1 VTAIAFG
8 APLALGLLPGLRIPA
23 VVAEIALGIAVG
35 PNGLGWVEIDEPVEI
50 MSLLGLAFLLFLA
63 GLELDLRK
71 LRGERLRLAAAGFG
85 ASVVLGLVVGYGLK
99 LGGLADAPML
109 IAVALVATSLGVVV
123 PVLKDSGEA
132 GGDLGQLVIAAAS
145 IADFGAIVLLS
156 IFFTGEEGSATSQLI
171 LLALFAAL
179 VTLVALSLSRAER
192 SSRLSG
198 VLVSLMD
205 TTAQIRVRGAWL
217 LLVALVALSAELGL
231 ELILGA
237 FAAGAMLAIV
247 DRDDSMT
254 HPLLHFKLEAAG
266 YGIFI
271 PAFFVVSGMRFD
283 LGALTSSASALA
295 QVPVFLL
302 ALLLVRGLPALSYR
316 RLVGV
321 ERARAAGL
329 LQATSL
335 PFIVTATMIGA
346 DLGLVEADT
355 AAALVSAGML
365 SVLLFP
371 SAALGILRGAG
382 PRPGA
387 GGDIDPTPDPSSSD
401 AAIPA

>member
-1 VTAIAFG
+1 MEPAFVNLLVVAAIAFG
-8 APLALGLLPGLRIPA
+8 APLALGLVPGLRIPA

-35 PNGLGWVEIDEPVEI
+35 PHGLGWVEIDEAVEI
-50 MSLLGLAFLLFLA
+50 LALFGLAFLLFLA
-63 GLELDLRK
+63 GLELDVRK
-71 LRGERLRLAAAGFG
+71 LRGARLRLAAAGFA
-85 ASVVLGLVVGYGLK
+85 ASVVLGLVVGYGLQAVD
-99 LGGLADAPML
+99 LVDAPML
-109 IAVALVATSLGVVV
+109 VAVALVATSLGVVV
-123 PVLKDSGEA
+123 PVLKDAGEA
-132 GGDLGQLVIAAAS
+132 GSDLGQLVIAAAS

-156 IFFTGEEGSATSQLI
+156 IFFTGEEGSASAQLI
-171 LLALFAAL
+171 LIGLFALL
-179 VTLVALSLSRAER
+179 VVLLALSLSTAER
-192 SSRLSG
+192 SSRLHG
-198 VLVSLMD
+198 ALLALMD

-217 LLVALVALSAELGL
+217 LLVALAALAAELGL

-254 HPLLHFKLEAAG
+254 HPLLHFKLDAAG

-283 LGALTSSASALA
+283 LEALTSSASALA
-295 QVPVFLL
+295 QVPVFLV

-316 RLVGV
+316 RLVGPAG
-321 ERARAAGL
+321 ARAAGL

-335 PFIVTATMIGA
+335 PFIVTATMIGL
-346 DLGLVEADT
+346 DLGLVAGDT

-371 SAALGILRGAG
+371 SAALGLLRGA
-382 PRPGA
+382 RTA
-387 GGDIDPTPDPSSSD
+387 S
-401 AAIPA
+401 

>member
-1 VTAIAFG
+1 MEPGFVNLLAVTAIAFG
-8 APLALGLLPGLRIPA
+8 APLALGLIPGLRIPA

-50 MSLLGLAFLLFLA
+50 MALLGLAFLLFLA
-63 GLELDLRK
+63 GLELDVRK

-99 LGGLADAPML
+99 VGGLADAPML

-132 GGDLGQLVIAAAS
+132 SGDLGQLVIAAAS
-145 IADFGAIVLLS
+145 IADFGAIILLS
-156 IFFTGEEGSATSQLI
+156 IFFTGEEGSATSQLV
-171 LLALFAAL
+171 LLGLFAAL
-179 VTLVALSLSRAER
+179 VVLVALSLSRAER
-192 SSRLSG
+192 SRRLSG

-217 LLVALVALSAELGL
+217 LLVAMVALAAELGL

-254 HPLLHFKLEAAG
+254 HPLLHTKLEAAG

-302 ALLLVRGLPALSYR
+302 ALLLVRGLPALSYG
-316 RLVGV
+316 RLVGAT
-321 ERARAAGL
+321 RARAAGL

-371 SAALGILRGAG
+371 SAALGILRGA
-382 PRPGA
+382 RPA
-387 GGDIDPTPDPSSSD
+387 PME
-401 AAIPA
+401 APA

>member
-1 VTAIAFG
+1 MAMEPGFVNLLVVAAIAFG
-8 APLALGLLPGLRIPA
+8 APLALGLAPGLRIPA

-50 MSLLGLAFLLFLA
+50 MALLGLAFLLFLA
-63 GLELDLRK
+63 GLELDVRQ

-132 GGDLGQLVIAAAS
+132 ASALGQLVIAAAS
-145 IADFGAIVLLS
+145 IADFGAIILLS
-156 IFFTGEEGSATSQLI
+156 VFFTGEKGSATAQLI
-171 LLALFAAL
+171 LIGLFAAL
-179 VTLVALSLSRAER
+179 VVFVALSLSTAER
-192 SSRLSG
+192 SSRIHGAL
-198 VLVSLMD
+198 LSLMD

-217 LLVALVALSAELGL
+217 LLVALVALAGELGL

-247 DRDDSMT
+247 DRDDAMT
-254 HPLLHFKLEAAG
+254 HPLLHLKLEAGG

-295 QVPVFLL
+295 QVPVFLI

-316 RLVGV
+316 RLVGDT
-321 ERARAAGL
+321 RARAAGL

-335 PFIVTATMIGA
+335 PFIVTATMIGSE
-346 DLGLVEADT
+346 LGLVEADT

-371 SAALGILRGAG
+371 SAALGLLRGARSQ
-382 PRPGA
+382 PEVLA
-387 GGDIDPTPDPSSSD
+387 T
-401 AAIPA
+401 

>member
-1 VTAIAFG
+1 MEPGFVNLLVVAAIAFG
-8 APLALGLLPGLRIPA
+8 APLALGLAPGLRIPA

-35 PNGLGWVEIDEPVEI
+35 PNGLGWIDIDEPVEI
-50 MSLLGLAFLLFLA
+50 TALLGLAFLLFLA
-63 GLELDLRK
+63 GLELDART
-71 LRGERLRLAAAGFG
+71 LRGDRLRLAAAGFG
-85 ASVVLGLVVGYGLK
+85 ASVVLGVVVGYGLK
-99 LGGLADAPML
+99 VAGLADAPML

-123 PVLKDSGEA
+123 PVLKDAGEA
-132 GGDLGQLVIAAAS
+132 GGELGQLVIAAAS

-171 LLALFAAL
+171 LIGLFAAL
-179 VTLVALSLSRAER
+179 VALVAVSLSTAER
-192 SSRLSG
+192 SMRLSG
-198 VLVSLMD
+198 ALVALMD

-217 LLVALVALSAELGL
+217 LLVAMVALASELGV

-247 DRDDSMT
+247 DRDDAMT
-254 HPLLHFKLEAAG
+254 HPLLHAKLEAAG

-283 LGALTSSASALA
+283 VQALTSSASALA
-295 QVPVFLL
+295 QVPVFLV
-302 ALLLVRGLPALSYR
+302 ALLLVRGLPAVSYR
-316 RLVGV
+316 RVVGDA
-321 ERARAAGL
+321 RARAAGL

-371 SAALGILRGAG
+371 SAALGLLRGA
-382 PRPGA
+382 RPSEPEVA
-387 GGDIDPTPDPSSSD
+387 T
-401 AAIPA
+401 

>member
-1 VTAIAFG
+1 MELGFVNLLVVAAIAFG
-8 APLALGLLPGLRIPA
+8 APLALGLVPGLRIPA

-35 PNGLGWVEIDEPVEI
+35 PHGLGWVEIDEAVEI
-50 MSLLGLAFLLFLA
+50 VALLGLAFLLFLA
-63 GLELDLRK
+63 GLELDVRK

-132 GGDLGQLVIAAAS
+132 GGELGQLVIAAAS

-156 IFFTGEEGSATSQLI
+156 VFFTGEEGSATAQLI
-171 LLALFAAL
+171 LIGLFAVL
-179 VTLVALSLSRAER
+179 VALVALSLSTAER
-192 SSRLSG
+192 SSRLHG
-198 VLVSLMD
+198 ALLALMD

-217 LLVALVALSAELGL
+217 LLVAMVALAGELGL

-247 DRDDSMT
+247 DRDDAMT

-266 YGIFI
+266 YGVFI

-283 LGALTSSASALA
+283 LAALTSSASALA
-295 QVPVFLL
+295 QVPVFLV
-302 ALLLVRGLPALSYR
+302 ALLVVRGLPALSYR
-316 RLVGV
+316 RLVG
-321 ERARAAGL
+321 ETRARAAGL

-371 SAALGILRGAG
+371 SAALGLLRGAQIA
-382 PRPGA
+382 RE
-387 GGDIDPTPDPSSSD
+387 
-401 AAIPA
+401 PAR

>member
-1 VTAIAFG
+1 MELGFVNLLVVAAIAFC
-8 APLALGLLPGLRIPA
+8 APLALALVPRVRIPA

-50 MSLLGLAFLLFLA
+50 IALFGLAFLLFLA
-63 GLELDLRK
+63 GLELDVRQ
-71 LRGERLRLAAAGFG
+71 LRGQRLRLAAAGFG
-85 ASVVLGLVVGYGLK
+85 ASVVLGVVVGYGLK

-123 PVLKDSGEA
+123 PILKDSGEA
-132 GGDLGQLVIAAAS
+132 GSDLGQLVIAAAS

-156 IFFTGEEGSATSQLI
+156 VFFTGEEGSATSQLI
-171 LLALFAAL
+171 LIGLFAAL
-179 VTLVALSLSRAER
+179 VVLVALSLSTAER
-192 SSRLSG
+192 SSRIHG
-198 VLVSLMD
+198 ALVSLMD

-217 LLVALVALSAELGL
+217 LLVAMVALASELGL

-254 HPLLHFKLEAAG
+254 HPLLHLKLEAAG
-266 YGIFI
+266 YGVFI

-295 QVPVFLL
+295 QVPIFLV

-316 RLVGV
+316 RLVGDT
-321 ERARAAGL
+321 RSRAAGL

-346 DLGLVEADT
+346 ELGLVEADT

-371 SAALGILRGAG
+371 SAALGLLRRGA
-382 PRPGA
+382 RSEM
-387 GGDIDPTPDPSSSD
+387 DIVAP
-401 AAIPA
+401 

>member
-1 VTAIAFG
+1 MELGFVNLLVVAAIAFG
-8 APLALGLLPGLRIPA
+8 APLALGLVPGLRVPA

-35 PNGLGWVEIDEPVEI
+35 PHGLGWVELDEPVEI
-50 MSLLGLAFLLFLA
+50 VSLLGLAFLLFLA
-63 GLELDLRK
+63 GLELDLRQ

-85 ASVVLGLVVGYGLK
+85 ASVVLAAIVGYGLQA
-99 LGGLADAPML
+99 GGLADAPML

-123 PVLKDSGEA
+123 PVLKDAGEA
-132 GGDLGQLVIAAAS
+132 GSELGQLVIAAAS
-145 IADFGAIVLLS
+145 IADFGAIILLS
-156 IFFTGEEGSATSQLI
+156 VFFAGEDGSASAQLI
-171 LLALFAAL
+171 LIGLFAAL
-179 VTLVALSLSRAER
+179 VVLVALSLSTAER
-192 SSRLSG
+192 SSRIHG
-198 VLVSLMD
+198 ALVALMD

-217 LLVALVALSAELGL
+217 LLVALVALAGELGL

-247 DRDDSMT
+247 DRDDAMT
-254 HPLLHFKLEAAG
+254 HPLLHLKLEAAG

-295 QVPVFLL
+295 QVPVFLV

-316 RLVGV
+316 RLVGDT
-321 ERARAAGL
+321 RARAAGL

-346 DLGLVEADT
+346 ELGLVEADT

-371 SAALGILRGAG
+371 SAALGMLRGAL
-382 PRPGA
+382 
-387 GGDIDPTPDPSSSD
+387 
-401 AAIPA
+401 PAEPAVTMPA

>member
-1 VTAIAFG
+1 MELGFVNLLAVTAIAFG
-8 APLALGLLPGLRIPA
+8 APLALGLVPGLRIPA

-63 GLELDLRK
+63 GLELDVRQ

-132 GGDLGQLVIAAAS
+132 GSDLGQLVIAAAS
-145 IADFGAIVLLS
+145 IADFGAIILLS

-171 LLALFAAL
+171 LIGMFAAL
-179 VTLVALSLSRAER
+179 VVLVALSLSRAER
-192 SSRLSG
+192 SMRLSG
-198 VLVSLMD
+198 ALVSLMD

-217 LLVALVALSAELGL
+217 LLVGMVALASELGL

-247 DRDDSMT
+247 DRDDAMT
-254 HPLLHFKLEAAG
+254 HPLLHTKLEAAG

-283 LGALTSSASALA
+283 LGALTGSASALA
-295 QVPVFLL
+295 QVPVFLV
-302 ALLLVRGLPALSYR
+302 ALLLVRGLPAISYR
-316 RLVGV
+316 RLVGDT
-321 ERARAAGL
+321 RARAAGL

-382 PRPGA
+382 PVAVEEVP
-387 GGDIDPTPDPSSSD
+387 
-401 AAIPA
+401 AA

>member
-1 VTAIAFG
+1 MELAFVNLLTVAAIAFG
-8 APLALGLLPGLRIPA
+8 APLALGLIPGLRIPA

-50 MSLLGLAFLLFLA
+50 MALLGLAFLLFLA
-63 GLELDLRK
+63 GLELDVRQ

-85 ASVVLGLVVGYGLK
+85 ASVVLGLVVGYGLQ

-132 GGDLGQLVIAAAS
+132 GSELGQLVIAAAS

-156 IFFTGEEGSATSQLI
+156 IFFTGEEGSATSQLVLI
-171 LLALFAAL
+171 GLFAAL
-179 VTLVALSLSRAER
+179 VVLVALSLSTAER
-192 SSRLSG
+192 WSRLHG
-198 VLVSLMD
+198 ALVSLMD

-217 LLVALVALSAELGL
+217 LLVGMVALASELGL

-247 DRDDSMT
+247 DRDDAMT
-254 HPLLHFKLEAAG
+254 HPLLHLKLEAAG

-295 QVPVFLL
+295 QVPVFLV
-302 ALLLVRGLPALSYR
+302 ALLVVRGLPAVSYR
-316 RLVGV
+316 RLVGDA
-321 ERARAAGL
+321 RARAAGL

-335 PFIVTATMIGA
+335 PFIVTATMIGT
-346 DLGLVEADT
+346 DLGLVEGDT

-371 SAALGILRGAG
+371 SAALGILRGA
-382 PRPGA
+382 R
-387 GGDIDPTPDPSSSD
+387 SD
-401 AAIPA
+401 ATVAA

>member
-1 VTAIAFG
+1 MEELGFVNLLVVAAIAFC
-8 APLALGLLPGLRIPA
+8 APLALGLLPGLRVPA
-23 VVAEIALGIAVG
+23 VVAEIGLGIAVG
-35 PNGLGWVEIDEPVEI
+35 PNGLGWVEIDAPVEI
-50 MSLLGLAFLLFLA
+50 VSLLGLAFLLFLA
-63 GLELDLRK
+63 GLELDVRQ
-71 LRGERLRLAAAGFG
+71 LRGRRLRLAAAGFG
-85 ASVVLGLVVGYGLK
+85 MSVVIALVAAYAMQAAGLV
-99 LGGLADAPML
+99 DAPML
-109 IAVALVATSLGVVV
+109 VAVALVATSLGVVV
-123 PVLKDSGEA
+123 PVLKDAGEA
-132 GGDLGQLVIAAAS
+132 GGELGQLVIAAAS

-179 VTLVALSLSRAER
+179 VVLVALSLSTAER
-192 SSRLSG
+192 SSRLHG
-198 VLVSLMD
+198 ALLALMD

-217 LLVALVALSAELGL
+217 LLAGMVALAGELGL

-247 DRDDSMT
+247 DRDDAMT
-254 HPLLHFKLEAAG
+254 HPLLHTKLEAAG

-295 QVPVFLL
+295 QVPLFLL
-302 ALLLVRGLPALSYR
+302 ALLLVRGLPTLTYR
-316 RLVGV
+316 PLVGDT
-321 ERARAAGL
+321 RARAAGL

-346 DLGLVEADT
+346 ELGLVEADT

-371 SAALGILRGAG
+371 SAALGMLRGA
-382 PRPGA
+382 
-387 GGDIDPTPDPSSSD
+387 PSAPS
-401 AAIPA
+401 APAPHAEA

>member
-1 VTAIAFG
+1 MELGFVNLLAVTAIAFG
-8 APLALGLLPGLRIPA
+8 APLALGLVPGLRIPA

-50 MSLLGLAFLLFLA
+50 MALLGLAFLLFLA
-63 GLELDLRK
+63 GLELDVRQ

-132 GGDLGQLVIAAAS
+132 GSDLGQLVIAAAS
-145 IADFGAIVLLS
+145 IADFGAIILLS

-171 LLALFAAL
+171 LIGMFAAL
-179 VTLVALSLSRAER
+179 VVLVALSLSRAER
-192 SSRLSG
+192 SMRLSG
-198 VLVSLMD
+198 ALVSLMD

-217 LLVALVALSAELGL
+217 LLVGMVALASELGL

-247 DRDDSMT
+247 DRDDAMT
-254 HPLLHFKLEAAG
+254 HPLLHTKLEAAG

-283 LGALTSSASALA
+283 LGALTGSASALA
-295 QVPVFLL
+295 QVPVFLV
-302 ALLLVRGLPALSYR
+302 ALLLVRGLPAISYR
-316 RLVGV
+316 RLVGDT
-321 ERARAAGL
+321 RARAAGL

-382 PRPGA
+382 PVAVEEVP
-387 GGDIDPTPDPSSSD
+387 
-401 AAIPA
+401 AA

>member
-1 VTAIAFG
+1 MEIEFVNLLVVSAIAFC
-8 APLALGLLPGLRIPA
+8 APLALGLVPGLRIPA
-23 VVAEIALGIAVG
+23 VVAEIALGIAIG
-35 PNGLGWVEIDEPVEI
+35 PSGLGWVKIDEPVEI
-50 MSLLGLAFLLFLA
+50 MALLGLAFLLFLA
-63 GLELDLRK
+63 GLELDVRK

-85 ASVVLGLVVGYGLK
+85 ASVVLGLVAGYGLK
-99 LGGLADAPML
+99 LAGLADAPML

-132 GGDLGQLVIAAAS
+132 GTELGQLVIAAAS
-145 IADFGAIVLLS
+145 IADFGAIILLS
-156 IFFTGEEGSATSQLI
+156 VFFTGEKGSATAQLI
-171 LLALFAAL
+171 LIGLFALL
-179 VTLVALSLSRAER
+179 VVIVALSLSTAER
-192 SSRLSG
+192 SMRLHG
-198 VLVSLMD
+198 ALLSLMD

-217 LLVALVALSAELGL
+217 LLVAMVALAGELGL

-247 DRDDSMT
+247 DRDDAMT
-254 HPLLHFKLEAAG
+254 HPLLHLKLEAAG
-266 YGIFI
+266 YGVFI

-295 QVPVFLL
+295 QVPIFLV
-302 ALLLVRGLPALSYR
+302 ALLLVRGLPALTYG
-316 RLVGV
+316 RLVGAT
-321 ERARAAGL
+321 RARAAGL
-329 LQATSL
+329 MQATSL

-371 SAALGILRGAG
+371 SAALGLLRGAG
-382 PRPGA
+382 PEVEVA
-387 GGDIDPTPDPSSSD
+387 T
-401 AAIPA
+401 

>member
-1 VTAIAFG
+1 MELGFVNLLVVAAIAFG
-8 APLALGLLPGLRIPA
+8 APLALRLVPGLRIPA

-50 MSLLGLAFLLFLA
+50 MALLGLAFLLFLA
-63 GLELDLRK
+63 GLELDVRQ
-71 LRGERLRLAAAGFG
+71 LRGQRLRLAAAGFG
-85 ASVVLGLVVGYGLK
+85 ASVVLGVFVGYGLK

-132 GGDLGQLVIAAAS
+132 GSELGQLVIAAAS

-156 IFFTGEEGSATSQLI
+156 VFFTGEKGSATAQLVLI
-171 LLALFAAL
+171 GLFAAL
-179 VTLVALSLSRAER
+179 VVLVALSLSTAER
-192 SSRLSG
+192 SMRISG
-198 VLVSLMD
+198 ALVALMD

-217 LLVALVALSAELGL
+217 LLVAMVALAGELGL

-254 HPLLHFKLEAAG
+254 HPLLHLKLEAAG
-266 YGIFI
+266 YGVFI

-295 QVPVFLL
+295 QVPVFLV

-316 RLVGV
+316 RLVGAT
-321 ERARAAGL
+321 RARAAGL

-371 SAALGILRGAG
+371 SAALGLLRGA
-382 PRPGA
+382 R
-387 GGDIDPTPDPSSSD
+387 PDPEV
-401 AAIPA
+401 ATT

>member
-1 VTAIAFG
+1 METGFVNLLIVAAIAFC
-8 APLALGLLPGLRIPA
+8 APLALGLVPGLRIPA

-35 PNGLGWVEIDEPVEI
+35 PSGLGWVEIDEPVEI
-50 MSLLGLAFLLFLA
+50 LSLLGLAFLLFLA
-63 GLELDLRK
+63 GLELDVRT
-71 LRGERLRLAAAGFG
+71 LRGERLRLAAAGFA
-85 ASVVLGLVVGYGLK
+85 ASVVLGLVVGFGMK
-99 LGGLADAPML
+99 LGGLADAPLL

-123 PVLKDSGEA
+123 PVLKDAGEA
-132 GGDLGQLVIAAAS
+132 GSKLGQLVIAAAS
-145 IADFGAIVLLS
+145 IADFGAIILLS
-156 IFFTGEEGSATSQLI
+156 VLFTGEEGSATSQLVLI
-171 LLALFAAL
+171 GLFAAL
-179 VTLVALSLSRAER
+179 VVLVALSLSTAER
-192 SSRLSG
+192 SSRLHG
-198 VLVSLMD
+198 ALLALMD

-217 LLVALVALSAELGL
+217 LLVAMAALAGELGL

-247 DRDDSMT
+247 DRDDAMT
-254 HPLLHFKLEAAG
+254 HPLLHTKLEAAG

-295 QVPVFLL
+295 QVPVFLV

-316 RLVGV
+316 RLVGDA
-321 ERARAAGL
+321 RARAAGL

-335 PFIVTATMIGA
+335 PFIVTATMIGL

-371 SAALGILRGAG
+371 SAALGLLRGARSA
-382 PRPGA
+382 PE
-387 GGDIDPTPDPSSSD
+387 
-401 AAIPA
+401 AAS

>member
-1 VTAIAFG
+1 MELGFVNLLAVAAIAFG
-8 APLALGLLPGLRIPA
+8 APLALGLVPGLRIPA

-35 PNGLGWVEIDEPVEI
+35 PHGLGWVEIDEAVEI
-50 MSLLGLAFLLFLA
+50 VALLGLAFLLFLA

-85 ASVVLGLVVGYGLK
+85 ASVVLGLVVGYGLE

-132 GGDLGQLVIAAAS
+132 GGELGQLVIAAAS

-156 IFFTGEEGSATSQLI
+156 VFFTGEEGSATAQLI
-171 LLALFAAL
+171 LIGLFAAL
-179 VTLVALSLSRAER
+179 VALVALSLSTAER
-192 SSRLSG
+192 SARLHG
-198 VLVSLMD
+198 ALLALMD

-217 LLVALVALSAELGL
+217 LLVAMVALAGELGL

-247 DRDDSMT
+247 DRDDAMT

-266 YGIFI
+266 YGVFI

-283 LGALTSSASALA
+283 LEALTSSASALA

-302 ALLLVRGLPALSYR
+302 ALLVVRGLPALSYR
-316 RLVGV
+316 RLVGA

-371 SAALGILRGAG
+371 SAALGLLRGAG
-382 PRPGA
+382 SR
-387 GGDIDPTPDPSSSD
+387 SEV
-401 AAIPA
+401 AA

>member
-1 VTAIAFG
+1 MELGFVNLLVVAAIAFG
-8 APLALGLLPGLRIPA
+8 APLALGLVPGLRIPA

-50 MSLLGLAFLLFLA
+50 MALLGLAFLLFLA
-63 GLELDLRK
+63 GLELDVRQ

-132 GGDLGQLVIAAAS
+132 GSELGQLVIAAAS

-156 IFFTGEEGSATSQLI
+156 VFFTGEKGSATAQLI
-171 LLALFAAL
+171 LIGLFAAL
-179 VTLVALSLSRAER
+179 VILVALSLSTAER
-192 SSRLSG
+192 SRRISG
-198 VLVSLMD
+198 ALVALMD

-217 LLVALVALSAELGL
+217 LLVAMVALAGELGL

-254 HPLLHFKLEAAG
+254 HPLLHLKLEAAG

-316 RLVGV
+316 RLVGAT
-321 ERARAAGL
+321 RARAAGL

-371 SAALGILRGAG
+371 SAALGLLRGA
-382 PRPGA
+382 RS
-387 GGDIDPTPDPSSSD
+387 DPELAT
-401 AAIPA
+401 

>member
-1 VTAIAFG
+1 MELGFVNLLVVAAIAFG
-8 APLALGLLPGLRIPA
+8 APLVLGLVPGLRIPA

-35 PNGLGWVEIDEPVEI
+35 PNGLGWVDIDEPVEI
-50 MSLLGLAFLLFLA
+50 MALLGLAFLLFLA
-63 GLELDLRK
+63 GLELDVRQ
-71 LRGERLRLAAAGFG
+71 LRGQRLRLAATGFG
-85 ASVVLGLVVGYGLK
+85 ASVVLGLLVGYGLK

-132 GGDLGQLVIAAAS
+132 ASELGQLVIAAAS
-145 IADFGAIVLLS
+145 IADFGAIILLS
-156 IFFTGEEGSATSQLI
+156 VFFTGEKGSATAQLI
-171 LLALFAAL
+171 LIGLFAAL
-179 VTLVALSLSRAER
+179 VVLVALSLSRAER
-192 SSRLSG
+192 SARISG
-198 VLVSLMD
+198 ALVTLMD

-217 LLVALVALSAELGL
+217 LLVAMVALAGELGL

-254 HPLLHFKLEAAG
+254 HPLLHLKLEAAG
-266 YGIFI
+266 YGVFI

-295 QVPVFLL
+295 QVPVFLV
-302 ALLLVRGLPALSYR
+302 ALLLVRGLPALAYR
-316 RLVGV
+316 RLVGAT
-321 ERARAAGL
+321 RARAAGL

-371 SAALGILRGAG
+371 SAALGLLRGTRSEMEVA
-382 PRPGA
+382 P
-387 GGDIDPTPDPSSSD
+387 
-401 AAIPA
+401 

>member
-1 VTAIAFG
+1 MELGFVNLLVVSAIAFG
-8 APLALGLLPGLRIPA
+8 APLALGLVPGLRIPA

-35 PNGLGWVEIDEPVEI
+35 PHGLGWVEIDEAVEI
-50 MSLLGLAFLLFLA
+50 MALLGLAFLLFLA
-63 GLELDLRK
+63 GLELDVRK

-99 LGGLADAPML
+99 AGGLADAPLL

-145 IADFGAIVLLS
+145 IADFGAIILLS
-156 IFFTGEEGSATSQLI
+156 VLFTGEEGSASAQVVLI
-171 LLALFAAL
+171 GLFAVL
-179 VTLVALSLSRAER
+179 VVIVALSLSTAER
-192 SSRLSG
+192 SMRLHG
-198 VLVSLMD
+198 ALLALMD

-217 LLVALVALSAELGL
+217 LLVAMVALASELGL

-266 YGIFI
+266 YGVFI

-283 LGALTSSASALA
+283 LEALTSSASALA
-295 QVPVFLL
+295 QVPVFLV
-302 ALLLVRGLPALSYR
+302 ALLVVRGLPALSYR
-316 RLVGV
+316 RLVGDT
-321 ERARAAGL
+321 RARAAGL

-371 SAALGILRGAG
+371 SAALGLLRNA
-382 PRPGA
+382 
-387 GGDIDPTPDPSSSD
+387 PTEV
-401 AAIPA
+401 AR

>member
-1 VTAIAFG
+1 MELGFVNLLVVTAIAFG
-8 APLALGLLPGLRIPA
+8 APLAIGLAPGLRIPA
-23 VVAEIALGIAVG
+23 VVAEIACGIAVG
-35 PNGLGWVEIDEPVEI
+35 PNGLGWVEIDTPVQV

-63 GLELDLRK
+63 GLELDVRQ
-71 LRGERLRLAAAGFG
+71 LRGERLRLAGMGFG

-123 PVLKDSGEA
+123 PILKDSGEA
-132 GGDLGQLVIAAAS
+132 GSALGQLVIAAAS
-145 IADFGAIVLLS
+145 IADFGAIILLS
-156 IFFTGEEGSATSQLI
+156 LFFTGEKGSATSQLI
-171 LLALFAAL
+171 LIGLFAAL
-179 VTLVALSLSRAER
+179 VALVALSLSTAER
-192 SSRLSG
+192 SSRIHGAL
-198 VLVSLMD
+198 LSLMD

-217 LLVALVALSAELGL
+217 LLVALVALAGELGL

-247 DRDDSMT
+247 DRDDAMT
-254 HPLLHFKLEAAG
+254 HPLLHTKLEGAG

-295 QVPVFLL
+295 QVPVFLV
-302 ALLLVRGLPALSYR
+302 ALLLVRGLPAVLYR
-316 RLVGV
+316 RAVGDT
-321 ERARAAGL
+321 RARAAAL

-346 DLGLVEADT
+346 SLGLVKADT

-371 SAALGILRGAG
+371 SAALGLLRGARSA
-382 PRPGA
+382 PPPMEVA
-387 GGDIDPTPDPSSSD
+387 V
-401 AAIPA
+401 

>member
-1 VTAIAFG
+1 MDLGFVNLLVVAAIAFC
-8 APLALGLLPGLRIPA
+8 APLALGLLPGLRVPA
-23 VVAEIALGIAVG
+23 VVAEIAFGIAVG

-50 MSLLGLAFLLFLA
+50 MALLGLAFLLFLA
-63 GLELDLRK
+63 GLELDMRQ
-71 LRGERLRLAAAGFG
+71 LRGQRLKLAAAGFG

-132 GGDLGQLVIAAAS
+132 GSELGQLVIAAAS
-145 IADFGAIVLLS
+145 IADLGAIILLS
-156 IFFTGEEGSATSQLI
+156 VFFTGEEGSATSQLI
-171 LLALFAAL
+171 LIGLFAAL
-179 VTLVALSLSRAER
+179 VVLVALSLSTAER
-192 SSRLSG
+192 SSRLHG
-198 VLVSLMD
+198 ALLSLMD

-217 LLVALVALSAELGL
+217 LLVAMVALAGELGL

-254 HPLLHFKLEAAG
+254 HPLLHLKLEAAG
-266 YGIFI
+266 YGVFI

-295 QVPVFLL
+295 QVPIFLV
-302 ALLLVRGLPALSYR
+302 ALLLVRGLPALSYN
-316 RLVGV
+316 RLVGATG
-321 ERARAAGL
+321 ARAAGL

-365 SVLLFP
+365 SVLAFP
-371 SAALGILRGAG
+371 SAALGLLRGT
-382 PRPGA
+382 RPGMEVA
-387 GGDIDPTPDPSSSD
+387 T
-401 AAIPA
+401 

>member
-1 VTAIAFG
+1 MELGFVNLLVVAAVAFG
-8 APLALGLLPGLRIPA
+8 APLALDLVPGLRIPA

-35 PNGLGWVEIDEPVEI
+35 PNGLGWVEIDQPVEI
-50 MSLLGLAFLLFLA
+50 MALLGLAFLLFLA
-63 GLELDLRK
+63 GLELDVRK
-71 LRGERLRLAAAGFG
+71 LRGQRLRLAAAGFG

-132 GGDLGQLVIAAAS
+132 ASELGQLVIAAAS

-156 IFFTGEEGSATSQLI
+156 VFFTGEEGSATSQLI
-171 LLALFAAL
+171 LIGLFAAL
-179 VTLVALSLSRAER
+179 VVLVALSLSRAER
-192 SSRLSG
+192 SSRISG
-198 VLVSLMD
+198 ALVTLMD

-217 LLVALVALSAELGL
+217 LLVAMVALAGELGL

-254 HPLLHFKLEAAG
+254 HPLLHLKLEAAG
-266 YGIFI
+266 YGVFI

-295 QVPVFLL
+295 QVPVFLV

-316 RLVGV
+316 RLVGAT
-321 ERARAAGL
+321 RARAAGL

-346 DLGLVEADT
+346 DLGLVKADT

-371 SAALGILRGAG
+371 SAALGLLRGA
-382 PRPGA
+382 A
-387 GGDIDPTPDPSSSD
+387 SSD
-401 AAIPA
+401 LEVAT

>member
-1 VTAIAFG
+1 
-8 APLALGLLPGLRIPA
+8 
-23 VVAEIALGIAVG
+23 
-35 PNGLGWVEIDEPVEI
+35 
-50 MSLLGLAFLLFLA
+50 
-63 GLELDLRK
+63 
-71 LRGERLRLAAAGFG
+71 
-85 ASVVLGLVVGYGLK
+85 
-99 LGGLADAPML
+99 ML

-132 GGDLGQLVIAAAS
+132 GSALGQLVIAAAS
-145 IADFGAIVLLS
+145 IADFGAIILLS
-156 IFFTGEEGSATSQLI
+156 LFFTGEKGSATSQLI
-171 LLALFAAL
+171 LIGLFAAL
-179 VTLVALSLSRAER
+179 VVLVALSLSTAER
-192 SSRLSG
+192 SARLHG
-198 VLVSLMD
+198 ALLSLMD

-217 LLVALVALSAELGL
+217 LLVALVALAGELGL

-254 HPLLHFKLEAAG
+254 HPLLHTKLEAAG

-295 QVPVFLL
+295 QVPVFLV
-302 ALLLVRGLPALSYR
+302 ALLLVRGLPAILLYR
-316 RLVGV
+316 RAVGDT
-321 ERARAAGL
+321 RARAAAL

-346 DLGLVEADT
+346 SLGLVEADT

-371 SAALGILRGAG
+371 SAALGMLRGARSA
-382 PRPGA
+382 PPPMEVA
-387 GGDIDPTPDPSSSD
+387 V
-401 AAIPA
+401 

>member
-1 VTAIAFG
+1 MELGFVNLLVVAAIAFG
-8 APLALGLLPGLRIPA
+8 APFALGLVPGLRVPA
-23 VVAEIALGIAVG
+23 VVAEIALGIVVG
-35 PNGLGWVEIDEPVEI
+35 PHGLGWVELDEPVEI
-50 MSLLGLAFLLFLA
+50 VSLLGLAFLLFLA
-63 GLELDLRK
+63 GLELDLRQ
-71 LRGERLRLAAAGFG
+71 LRGERLRLASAGFG
-85 ASVVLGLVVGYGLK
+85 ASVVLAAIVGYGLQA
-99 LGGLADAPML
+99 GGLADAPML

-123 PVLKDSGEA
+123 PVLKDAGEA
-132 GGDLGQLVIAAAS
+132 GSELGQLVIAAAS
-145 IADFGAIVLLS
+145 IADFGAIILLS
-156 IFFTGEEGSATSQLI
+156 VFFAGEDGSASAQLI
-171 LLALFAAL
+171 LIGLFAAL
-179 VTLVALSLSRAER
+179 VVLVALSLSTAER
-192 SSRLSG
+192 SSRIHG
-198 VLVSLMD
+198 ALVALMD

-217 LLVALVALSAELGL
+217 LLVALVALAGELGL

-247 DRDDSMT
+247 DRDDAMT
-254 HPLLHFKLEAAG
+254 HPLLHLKLEAAG

-295 QVPVFLL
+295 QVPVFLA

-316 RLVGV
+316 RLVGDT
-321 ERARAAGL
+321 RARAAGL

-346 DLGLVEADT
+346 ELGLVEADT

-371 SAALGILRGAG
+371 SAALGMLRGA
-382 PRPGA
+382 PPA
-387 GGDIDPTPDPSSSD
+387 PPAVTMPT
-401 AAIPA
+401 